1 MRKMKAFIALLMT
14 AVCLAGCTSYMSY
27 TFKVS
32 TGDEIKVKL
41 DVSDGYELS
50 QKDGQF
56 YVEEDG
62 ELLLTG
68 IFTTEEYW
76 DYYTENIPVAE
87 GCKVIKEGKISGE
100 NEGIIYTVEDET
112 NAILHV
118 EDSDT
123 YVLMGGVVD
132 SEDVQDVIDSLAI
145 TVE

>member
-1 MRKMKAFIALLMT
+1 MKKTKALFALLMT
-14 AVCLAGCTSYMSY
+14 VVCLAGCTSYMSY

-50 QKDGQF
+50 QEDGQF

-62 ELLLTG
+62 DLMLTG

-87 GCKVIKEGKISGE
+87 GCEVIKEDDLCGG
-100 NEGIIYTVEDET
+100 NDGLVYTVEDET

-118 EDSDT
+118 DGSDT
-123 YVLMGGVVD
+123 YVMLGSIAD
-132 SEDVQDVIDSLAI
+132 SDDVLNVIASLTI
-145 TVE
+145 TAE

>member
-1 MRKMKAFIALLMT
+1 MRKTRALLALLMT
-14 AVCLAGCTSYMSY
+14 VVCLTGCTSYMSY

-41 DVSDGYELS
+41 DVSEGYELT

-62 ELLLTG
+62 ERLVTG

-76 DYYTENIPVAE
+76 DYYTENIPVAD
-87 GCKVIKEGKISGE
+87 GCEIIKEDDLCGG
-100 NEGIIYTVEDET
+100 NDGLVYTVEEET

-118 EDSDT
+118 DGSDT
-123 YVLMGGVVD
+123 YVMLGSIAD
-132 SEDVQDVIDSLAI
+132 SDDVIDVIESLII